1 MNREEEIKIVMG
13 MLEVFN
19 DAKFNDIPTAKMI
32 NHTRKLEAVARM
44 IAEWKKP
51 IEIKETKNKVIKGK

>member
-1 MNREEEIKIVMG
+1 MG